1 MIMKW
6 VKFYLFLLPTV
17 FLLALPRGVLADSTV
32 LDVTKDTYANE
43 VYPDKIYGNYDH
55 LIVSNKFTTRIVYIR
70 FEDLDLPEEAI
81 LDSATLNFN
90 INSVNYA
97 DSAKVNI
104 GPITGAWEETVVT
117 WNNKPTINQ
126 TRAIEAAFTLT
137 GVGGREIDV
146 TPLIRQWLE
155 GIENKGFFIYPYGFL
170 YGATESEYAFS
181 FRSKES
187 GTQRAN
193 IVVKYHFEPTPTPIP
208 TPSLSPAPTPTPTPE
223 TDLTK
228 ESTETPVPKGSPFP
242 SPESEESET
251 EDFVLKATANQII
264 IGGLILLAFLGVT
277 IVLIV
282 YFFRKKLEKKKKER
296 IKEEKKEEK
305 V

>member
-1 MIMKW
+1 MIIKW

-43 VYPDKIYGNYDH
+43 AYPDKIYGNYDH
-55 LIVSNKFTTRIVYIR
+55 LIVSNKFTTRVVYIQ

-81 LDSATLNFN
+81 LDKATLNFN

-126 TRAIEAAFTLT
+126 ARAIEVAFSLT
-137 GVGGREIDV
+137 GVGVREIDV

-155 GIENKGFFIYPYGFL
+155 GVENKGFFIYPYGFL
-170 YGATESEYAFS
+170 YGATETEYAYS

-193 IVVKYHFEPTPTPIP
+193 IVVEYHFESTPPPTPTPS
-208 TPSLSPAPTPTPTPE
+208 PSPTPTSTPTFTLE
-223 TDLTK
+223 TDLTE
-228 ESTETPVPKGSPFP
+228 ESTETAVPEKSP
-242 SPESEESET
+242 SPTPEPEEPET
-251 EDFVLKATANQII
+251 EDFVLSATANQVI
-264 IGGLILLAFLGVT
+264 IGGLVLLAFLGGT
-277 IVLIV
+277 IALII
-282 YFFRKKLEKKKKER
+282 YFFRKKLEKKSKDR
-296 IKEEKKEEK
+296 IKEEKKE
-305 V
+305 